1 MLVEFRERIDEHST
15 NFNKQ
20 IENIEKKQ
28 SELKNIITKITKK
41 TAEWINSRL
50 DKTEESI
57 VI

>member
-28 SELKNIITKITKK
+28 SELKNIITKNTKK
-41 TAEWINSRL
+41 QQNE
-50 DKTEESI
+50 
-57 VI
+57 